1 MAVADLR
8 RKADPAAT
16 VPRTRKLTGPQK
28 AAILFLCLGEKRG
41 SALLQQLDD
50 LEIQKVTRAMSGL
63 GSISNDQV
71 EQVLREF
78 VDDIT
83 NGGGV
88 VGSFSV
94 AENLLRNLLPGE
106 QVDGILKD
114 IRGPLKERDLWA
126 RFGALSE
133 TVIANYLRN
142 EHEQTVAA
150 ILTNVKTDVAAK
162 VLPLLGP
169 DKMND
174 VVERMIRMEAVP
186 NHMMK
191 QIEEA
196 LQADIMNAGAQPTAS
211 EQHQRMADL
220 FNKLDRVAFDAMAP
234 ALEESVPDSFE
245 AIKAKM
251 FTFEDLA
258 KLEPLDLAR
267 VMRGMPGNTLPTALK
282 GASETTREAFLAA
295 LPQRSRDMLQE
306 EMNGMGPVRRREV
319 GEAQTLALDYARTLA
334 EDEQIRLPLNDDDEE
349 TLY

>member
-1 MAVADLR
+1 MAVADLKRKSATDARPRR
-8 RKADPAAT
+8 RK
-16 VPRTRKLTGPQK
+16 LSGPQK
-28 AAILFLCLGEKRG
+28 TAILFLCLGEKRG
-41 SALLQQLDD
+41 SALLQRLDD
-50 LEIQKVTRAMSGL
+50 LEIQQVTRAMSGL
-63 GSISNDQV
+63 GSISSETV
-71 EQVLREF
+71 EQVMSDF

-94 AENLLRNLLPGE
+94 AENMLRSLLPGE

-133 TVIANYLRN
+133 NVIANYLKN

-150 ILTNVKTDVAAK
+150 ILSNVKTDVAAK
-162 VLPLLGP
+162 VLPLLGA

-186 NHMMK
+186 HHMMA
-191 QIEEA
+191 QIEES
-196 LQADIMNAGAQPTAS
+196 LQADIMNAGAQPTVN

-220 FNKLDRVAFDAMAP
+220 FNKLDRVAFDAMAT
-234 ALEESVPDSFE
+234 ALTASVPDSFE

-258 KLEPLDLAR
+258 KLEPMDLTK
-267 VMRGMPGNTLPTALK
+267 VMRNMPGNTLPTALK
-282 GASETTREAFLAA
+282 GASQDTREAFLAA
-295 LPQRSRDMLQE
+295 LPQRSRDMLQD
-306 EMNGMGPVRRREV
+306 EMQAMGPVRRREV
-319 GEAQTLALDYARTLA
+319 SAAQALALDYARSLA
-334 EDEQIRLPLNDDDEE
+334 EDEQIRLPLNDDEDDMI
-349 TLY
+349 